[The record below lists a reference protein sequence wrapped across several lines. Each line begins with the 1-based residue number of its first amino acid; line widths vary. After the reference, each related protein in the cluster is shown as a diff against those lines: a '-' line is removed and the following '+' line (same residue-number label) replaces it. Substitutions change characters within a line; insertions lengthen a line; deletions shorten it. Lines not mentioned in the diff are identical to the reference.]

1 MERRVL
7 FAIFLSFIVLYAYQ
21 ALVLKPVPKPVVG
34 ALVPASSAAAAP
46 AAGVV
51 PGATPPTTEPAV
63 VTAPAGAP
71 AAEPPAGD
79 STLVGDTS
87 ERDIVVE
94 TQDVVAIFTNR
105 GARLKS
111 WRLKHFFDE
120 EQKPLELVAADL
132 AGTHGLPFS
141 LLTDD
146 QAVTGAL
153 NGGLYT
159 VTGAPS
165 GSASESP
172 TDLRFEYSDTSGV
185 HAIKEFHLD
194 PSSYVIGLKTSVTV
208 NDAGVTPAI
217 VWGPAL
223 GDITHETGRYVTKS
237 RGLVFTGGKVQRFD
251 ASAIAEQPATE
262 GDFKY
267 AGVDD
272 HYFATLALFPGQ
284 SKVSFQHI
292 SIPPPVNSKDAPRDL
307 VSYTLSPTP
316 QRVFFGPKDFD
327 ILASIDRDLVRT
339 IDYGMFSVIVV
350 PLLRSLKWVNGFV
363 GNWGWS
369 IVILTLM
376 INALMFPLRH
386 KSVVSMRKMQEV
398 QPEVKA
404 IQERYAKVKSTDP
417 AKQKMNQELMTLY
430 RERGVNPASGCV
442 PLLLTM
448 PVLFAFW
455 SLLSYSIELRGA
467 PFFGWIHDLSVHDP
481 SYIFPILMGASSFW
495 QAKMTPT
502 APGADP
508 VQQKMMLYMMPG
520 MMTVFFL
527 WAPAGLAVYYF
538 VSNLWAIGQQY
549 LTNRIIGPPNV
560 PKIRPAA
567 ERQMKRAGAGKTDAA
582 ARDN

>member
-21 ALVLKPVPKPVVG
+21 ALVMKPVPKPATGTSAPAESG
-34 ALVPASSAAAAP
+34 AAAGVATSPTPPTGEAAAVAAPVAAP
-46 AAGVV
+46 AVESPLAG
-51 PGATPPTTEPAV
+51 
-63 VTAPAGAP
+63 
-71 AAEPPAGD
+71 

-87 ERDIVVE
+87 ERDIVVD
-94 TQDVVAIFTNR
+94 TRDVVATFTNH

-111 WRLKHFFDE
+111 WRLKHYFDE
-120 EQKPLELVAADL
+120 DGKPLELVAADL

-146 QAVTGAL
+146 KAVTAAL

-159 VTGAPS
+159 VTGVPA
-165 GSASESP
+165 GNAADLP

-208 NDAGVTPAI
+208 NNTAVTPAI

-237 RGLVFTGGKVQRFD
+237 RGLVFTAGKVQRFD
-251 ASAIAEQPATE
+251 AAAIAKQPATE

-272 HYFATLALFPGQ
+272 HYFVTMALFPGQ
-284 SKVSFQHI
+284 SKATFQHI

-307 VSYTLSPTP
+307 VSYTLSPPP
-316 QRVFFGPKDFD
+316 QKVFFGPKDFD
-327 ILASIDRDLVRT
+327 VLAAIDRDLVRT

-350 PLLRSLKWVNGFV
+350 PLLSALKWVNGFV

-376 INALMFPLRH
+376 INGVMFPLRH
-386 KSVVSMRKMQEV
+386 KSVVSMRKMQEI

-404 IQERYAKVKSTDP
+404 IQDRYAKLKATDP
-417 AKQKMNQELMTLY
+417 GKQKMNQELMTLY

-481 SYIFPILMGASSFW
+481 IYVFPILMGASSFW
-495 QAKMTPT
+495 QAKMTPV
-502 APGADP
+502 AAGADP
-508 VQQKMMLYMMPG
+508 TQQKMMMYMMPG
-520 MMTVFFL
+520 MMTFFFL

-538 VSNLWAIGQQY
+538 VSNIWAIGQQY

-582 ARDN
+582 ARDH